1 MIALAKIEVLFYITF
16 MDDFA
21 SIINDQLK
29 QLKEAVRKRGRVN
42 LLVAGKT
49 GVGKSTLINA
59 VFQGNFASTGQGRPA
74 TKNTRKIKK
83 KGVPLYIYD
92 TRGLELDRFLESLS
106 ELEDLICGLAQ
117 SEDPNDHIHCAWL
130 CISEDGRRVEEA
142 EITLLNLLA
151 KHLPVVV
158 VITKSRADN
167 GFRSEVQ
174 RLLPKASNVIR
185 VRSILELQ
193 DDGHL
198 LAPMNLPDLVEWT
211 MQVIPEGQKNAFAAA
226 QLVTLRLK
234 RERAHLIVAS
244 ATTAAAGIGAFP
256 IPFADAYLLVPIQ
269 ISMLASITATFGL
282 RVDTAFFATLVSST
296 LAGAGGTLLGRSV
309 LGAFLLLIPGAG
321 PFLNGL
327 VSGITAGLFTTAFG
341 EAHIAAISKLIRDNP
356 NRHPT
361 AEQIAIRL
369 REEMA
374 KRNPFNPEKPT
385 RSLGYRP
392 SLLLEH

>member
-1 MIALAKIEVLFYITF
+1 

-92 TRGLELDRFLESLS
+92 TRGLELDRFLESLA

-130 CISEDGRRVEEA
+130 CISEDGRRVEDA
-142 EITLLNLLA
+142 EIKLLNLLT
-151 KHLPVVV
+151 KHLPAVV

-185 VRSILELQ
+185 VRSIPELQ
-193 DDGHL
+193 DDGHF
-198 LAPMNLPDLVEWT
+198 LAPMNLADLVEWT

-226 QLVTLRLK
+226 QRVTLRLK

-269 ISMLASITATFGL
+269 ISMLASITAAFGL

-327 VSGITAGLFTTAFG
+327 ISGITAGLFTTAFG
-341 EAHIAAISKLIRDNP
+341 EAHIAAISKLIRNNP
-356 NRHPT
+356 NRHPS

-374 KRNPFNPEKPT
+374 RRNPFHKEKPT
-385 RSLGYRP
+385 RSLNDRP

>member
-1 MIALAKIEVLFYITF
+1 

-83 KGVPLYIYD
+83 KGVPLYIFD
-92 TRGLELDRFLESLS
+92 TRGLELDRFLESLT

-130 CISEDGRRVEEA
+130 CISEDGRRVEDA
-142 EITLLNLLA
+142 EIKLLDLLA

-185 VRSILELQ
+185 VRSIPELQ

-198 LAPMNLPDLVEWT
+198 LAPMNLGDLVEWT

-226 QLVTLRLK
+226 QRVTLRLK

-374 KRNPFNPEKPT
+374 RRNPFNREKPT
-385 RSLGYRP
+385 RSLDYRP

>member
-1 MIALAKIEVLFYITF
+1 VIALAKIEVLFYITF

>member
-1 MIALAKIEVLFYITF
+1 

-21 SIINDQLK
+21 SIINEQLK
-29 QLKEAVRKRGRVN
+29 QLKEAVRKRGRIN

-83 KGVPLYIYD
+83 KGVPLHIFD
-92 TRGLELDRFLESLS
+92 TRGLELDRFLESLE
-106 ELEDLICGLAQ
+106 ELENLICALSQ

-130 CISEDGRRVEEA
+130 CISEDGRRVEHA
-142 EITLLNLLA
+142 EISLLNLLA
-151 KHLPVVV
+151 KHIPVVV

-185 VRSILELQ
+185 VRAIPELQ

-198 LAPMNLPDLVEWT
+198 LAPMNLTDLVEWT
-211 MQVIPEGQKNAFAAA
+211 MHVIPEGQKNAFAAA
-226 QLVTLRLK
+226 QRVTLRLK

-256 IPFADAYLLVPIQ
+256 LPFADAYLLVPIQ

-282 RVDTAFFATLVSST
+282 PVDTAFFATLVSST
-296 LAGAGGTLLGRSV
+296 LAGTGATLMGRSV

-321 PFLNGL
+321 PILNG
-327 VSGITAGLFTTAFG
+327 VISGITAGLFTTAFG
-341 EAHIAAISKLIRDNP
+341 EAHIAAISHLIRENP
-356 NRHPT
+356 NKNPT
-361 AEQIAIRL
+361 AEQIASRL
-369 REEMA
+369 KEEMA
-374 KRNPFNPEKPT
+374 ERNPFSKKNAT
-385 RSLGYRP
+385 RNLAYAP
-392 SLLLEH
+392 PLLLGR

>member
-1 MIALAKIEVLFYITF
+1 

-83 KGVPLYIYD
+83 KGVPLYIFD
-92 TRGLELDRFLESLS
+92 TRGLELDRFLESLT

-130 CISEDGRRVEEA
+130 CISEDGRRVEDA

-185 VRSILELQ
+185 VRSIPEMQ

-198 LAPMNLPDLVEWT
+198 LVPMNLPDLVEWT

-226 QLVTLRLK
+226 QRVTLRLK

-327 VSGITAGLFTTAFG
+327 ISGITAGLFTTAFG
-341 EAHIAAISKLIRDNP
+341 EAHIAAISQLIRDNP

-361 AEQIAIRL
+361 AEQIASRL
-369 REEMA
+369 REEMSR
-374 KRNPFNPEKPT
+374 RNPFNKEKPA

-392 SLLLEH
+392 SLLLKH

>member
-1 MIALAKIEVLFYITF
+1 

-21 SIINDQLK
+21 SIIDAQLK

-59 VFQGNFASTGQGRPA
+59 VFQGNFATTGQGRPA

-92 TRGLELDRFLESLS
+92 TRGLELDRFLESLT
-106 ELEDLICGLAQ
+106 ELEELICGLSQ

-130 CISEDGRRVEEA
+130 CISEDGRRVEDA
-142 EITLLNLLA
+142 EIKLLNLLA

-158 VITKSRADN
+158 VITKSRSDN

-185 VRSILELQ
+185 VRSIPELQ

-198 LAPMNLPDLVEWT
+198 LTPMNLGDLVEWT

-226 QLVTLRLK
+226 QRVTLRLK

-244 ATTAAAGIGAFP
+244 ASTAAAGIGAFP

-374 KRNPFNPEKPT
+374 RRNPFNKEKST
-385 RSLGYRP
+385 RSLNYRP

>member
-1 MIALAKIEVLFYITF
+1 

-21 SIINDQLK
+21 SIINEQLK
-29 QLKEAVRKRGRVN
+29 QLKEAVRKRGRIN

-59 VFQGNFASTGQGRPA
+59 VFQGNFASTGHGKPA

-83 KGVPLYIYD
+83 KGVPLHIFD
-92 TRGLELDRFLESLS
+92 TRGLELDRFLESLE
-106 ELEDLICGLAQ
+106 ELEELICGLSQ

-130 CISEDGRRVEEA
+130 CISEDGRRVEDA
-142 EITLLNLLA
+142 EISLLNLLA
-151 KHLPVVV
+151 KHIPVVV
-158 VITKSRADN
+158 VITKSRADL

-174 RLLPKASNVIR
+174 RLLPRASNVIR
-185 VRSILELQ
+185 VRAIAELQ

-198 LAPMNLPDLVEWT
+198 LAPMNLTELVEWT

-226 QLVTLRLK
+226 QRVALRLK

-256 IPFADAYLLVPIQ
+256 LPFADAYLLVPIQ

-282 RVDTAFFATLVSST
+282 PVDIAFFSTLVSST
-296 LAGAGGTLLGRSV
+296 LAGTGGTLMGRSV
-309 LGAFLLLIPGAG
+309 LGALLLLIPGAG
-321 PFLNGL
+321 PILNG
-327 VSGITAGLFTTAFG
+327 VISGITAGLFTTAFG
-341 EAHIAAISKLIRDNP
+341 EAHIAAISHLIRENP
-356 NRHPT
+356 DADPT
-361 AEQIAIRL
+361 AEQIATQL

-374 KRNPFNPEKPT
+374 RRNPFNKKKAT
-385 RSLGYRP
+385 RKLAYASP
-392 SLLLEH
+392 LLLEN

>member
-1 MIALAKIEVLFYITF
+1 
-16 MDDFA
+16 MDDLA
-21 SIINDQLK
+21 SVLNDQLR

-59 VFQGNFASTGQGRPA
+59 IFQGNFASTGQGRPA
-74 TKNTRKIKK
+74 TKNTRRIKK
-83 KGVPLYIYD
+83 KGVPLYIFD
-92 TRGLELDRFLESLS
+92 TRGLELEKFLESLE
-106 ELEDLICGLAQ
+106 ELEELICGLSQ

-130 CISEDGRRVEEA
+130 CLSEDGRRVEEA
-142 EITLLNLLA
+142 EIRLLNLLA
-151 KHLPVVV
+151 KHMPTVVV
-158 VITKSRADN
+158 VTKSRADN

-185 VRSILELQ
+185 VRAIPELQ

-198 LAPMNLPDLVEWT
+198 LAPMNLTELVEWT

-226 QLVTLRLK
+226 QRVTLRIK

-282 RVDTAFFATLVSST
+282 PVDTAFFATLVSST
-296 LAGAGGTLLGRSV
+296 LAGAGGTVLGRSV

-327 VSGITAGLFTTAFG
+327 ISGITAGLFTTAFG
-341 EAHIAAISKLIRDNP
+341 EAHIAAVSQLLRENP
-356 NRHPT
+356 KKNPT
-361 AEQIAIRL
+361 PEQIASRL

-374 KRNPFNPEKPT
+374 KRSPFHRQKPN
-385 RSLGYRP
+385 RNLDYNSP
-392 SLLLEH
+392 LLLER

>member
-1 MIALAKIEVLFYITF
+1 

-83 KGVPLYIYD
+83 KGVPLYIFD
-92 TRGLELDRFLESLS
+92 TRGLELDRFLESLA
-106 ELEDLICGLAQ
+106 ELEDLICGLSQ

-130 CISEDGRRVEEA
+130 CISEDGRRVEDA
-142 EITLLNLLA
+142 EIKLLNLLA
-151 KHLPVVV
+151 KLLPVVV

-174 RLLPKASNVIR
+174 RLLPRASNVIR
-185 VRSILELQ
+185 VRAIPELQ

-198 LAPMNLPDLVEWT
+198 LAPMNLTDLVEWT

-226 QLVTLRLK
+226 QRVTLRLK

-282 RVDTAFFATLVSST
+282 PVDTAFFATLVSST
-296 LAGAGGTLLGRSV
+296 LAGAGGTIVGRSV

-327 VSGITAGLFTTAFG
+327 ISGITAGLFTTAFG
-341 EAHIAAISKLIRDNP
+341 EAHIAAISQLIRDNP
-356 NRHPT
+356 SRHPT
-361 AEQIAIRL
+361 AEQIASRL

-374 KRNPFNPEKPT
+374 RRNPFNKEKPK
-385 RSLGYRP
+385 RNLDYRP
-392 SLLLEH
+392 ALLLEH

>member
-1 MIALAKIEVLFYITF
+1 ME
-16 MDDFA
+16 DFA
-21 SIINDQLK
+21 SVINDQLK
-29 QLKEAVRKRGRVN
+29 QLKEAVQKRGRIN

-59 VFQGNFASTGQGRPA
+59 VFQGKFASTGQGKPA
-74 TKNTRKIKK
+74 TKNTRRIKK
-83 KGVPLYIYD
+83 KGVPLHIFD
-92 TRGLELDRFLESLS
+92 TRGLELDRFAESLE
-106 ELEDLICGLAQ
+106 ELEELICGLSQ
-117 SEDPNDHIHCAWL
+117 SDDPNDHIHCAWL
-130 CISEDGRRVEEA
+130 CLSEDGRRVEDA

-151 KHLPVVV
+151 KHIPVVV
-158 VITKSRADN
+158 VITKSRADC

-174 RLLPKASNVIR
+174 KLLPKASNVIR
-185 VRSILELQ
+185 VRAISELQ

-198 LAPMNLPDLVEWT
+198 LAPMNLTDLVEWT

-226 QLVTLRLK
+226 QKVTLRLK

-282 RVDTAFFATLVSST
+282 TVNTAFFATLVSST

-321 PFLNGL
+321 PLLNGF

-341 EAHIAAISKLIRDNP
+341 EAHIAAISHFLSEDP
-356 NRHPT
+356 NRNPT
-361 AEQIAIRL
+361 AEQIASQL

-374 KRNPFNPEKPT
+374 KRNPFLKKTASRNLDYTSP
-385 RSLGYRP
+385 
-392 SLLLEH
+392 LLLGR

>member
-1 MIALAKIEVLFYITF
+1 MAAFNLRSTHT

-83 KGVPLYIYD
+83 KGVPLYVYD
-92 TRGLELDRFLESLS
+92 TRGLELERFPESLE
-106 ELEDLICGLAQ
+106 ELEELICGLSQ

-142 EITLLNLLA
+142 EIKLLNLLA
-151 KHLPVVV
+151 KHIPVAV
-158 VITKSRADN
+158 VITKSRADA
-167 GFRSEVQ
+167 GFRAEVQ

-185 VRSILELQ
+185 VRAISELQ
-193 DDGHL
+193 DDGHV
-198 LAPMNLPDLVEWT
+198 LAPMSLIDLVEWT

-226 QLVTLRLK
+226 QKVTVQLK
-234 RERAHLIVAS
+234 QERAHLIVAS
-244 ATTAAAGIGAFP
+244 ASTAAAGIGAIP

-269 ISMLASITATFGL
+269 ISMLASITASFGL
-282 RVDTAFFATLVSST
+282 SIDKGFFATFVSAT
-296 LAGAGGTLLGRSV
+296 LAGTGGTMLGRSV
-309 LGAFLLLIPGAG
+309 LAAFLFLVPGAG
-321 PFLNGL
+321 PFLNG
-327 VSGITAGLFTTAFG
+327 VISGVIAAVFTTAIG
-341 EAHIAAISKLIRDNP
+341 EAHIAAVSHLIRNNP
-356 NRHPT
+356 SKTPT
-361 AEQIAIRL
+361 AEEIASRL
-369 REEMA
+369 KEEMA
-374 KRNPFNPEKPT
+374 KRNPFAKDKRKRELNYEPA
-385 RSLGYRP
+385 
-392 SLLLEH
+392 LLLGR